1 MYVNVY
7 LDDAQELLVLMSQD
21 LLPVLALA
29 IYIMA
34 GRTSYTGYMFPIS
47 LFPSSFAICY
57 IIYYLNFFSN
67 IYYFRFEGGAS
78 HVNFGKSSEKH
89 FYLNFE

>member
-47 LFPSSFAICY
+47 LFPFSLAICY
-57 IIYYLNFFSN
+57 IIYYLNFFPT
-67 IYYFRFEGGAS
+67 FTTFVLR
-78 HVNFGKSSEKH
+78 VV
-89 FYLNFE
+89 LLM